1 MAPEGHE
8 SDARLVDAAL
18 AGDNGAFSTLMSHHK
33 DGLYRFVRA
42 YVGDADEA
50 LDLVQE
56 AFVAAW
62 TRLPG
67 FDRARS
73 FPIWLRRI
81 ALNKCRDW
89 GRRRKVRRFFYAAAT
104 LDHLDQIT
112 SSRAPHDHETSLE
125 TQLAVLDAAIA
136 ALPRTLKEPLLL
148 TVYEHLTHE
157 EAASVL
163 GVTAKAIETRIYRA
177 KQALR
182 RVLGSA

>member
-8 SDARLVDAAL
+8 SDARLVEAAL
-18 AGDNGAFSTLMSHHK
+18 AGDNNAFSTLMSRHK
-33 DGLYRFVRA
+33 EGLYRFVRA
-42 YVGDADEA
+42 YVGDAEEA
-50 LDLVQE
+50 RDLVQE

-62 TRLPG
+62 TRLPS
-67 FDRARS
+67 FDRTRS

-89 GRRRKVRRFFYAAAT
+89 SRRRKVRRFFYSAAT
-104 LDHLDQIT
+104 LDHADQVRT
-112 SSRAPHDHETSLE
+112 SPAPHDHELSPE
-125 TQLAVLDAAIA
+125 SQLAALDAAIA

-148 TVYEHLTHE
+148 TVYEQLSHE
-157 EAASVL
+157 EAASLL

-182 RVLGSA
+182 RTLGPA